1 VTRRPRWR
9 GFLRDNSLTL
19 VFMVM
24 FLVALAGQAL
34 AAHRLYNEEQ
44 LEHHE
49 HAVGFLDFLTSSR
62 FAVEVTENWQSEF
75 LQFALY
81 VVATVWLVQR
91 GSSESKPPGQEGGGG
106 DEEERLGRHAD
117 LDSPFW
123 ARVGGLRTAI
133 YANSLAL
140 LFAVLFVA
148 SWLAQSIT
156 GWRDY
161 NAEQQSHGEVVVS
174 WPAYLHQPDFWDR
187 TLQNWQ
193 SEFLAVG
200 AMAIF
205 AVYLRQ
211 RGSPESKAVGAPHS
225 ETPD

>member
-1 VTRRPRWR
+1 MSGRGRRR
-9 GFLRDNSLTL
+9 GFLRENSLTL
-19 VFMVM
+19 TFLVM
-24 FLVALAGQAL
+24 FLLALAGQAL
-34 AAHRLYNEEQ
+34 AGHRLYNEEQ
-44 LEHHE
+44 MEHHE
-49 HAVGFLDFLTSSR
+49 HTVGFFDFLTSSR

-81 VVATVWLVQR
+81 VVATIWLVQR
-91 GSSESKPPGQEGGGG
+91 GSSESKPPGKEGGGG
-106 DEEERLGRHAD
+106 DEEERLGRHAGP
-117 LDSPFW
+117 DSPLW

-133 YANSLAL
+133 YSNSLAL
-140 LFAVLFVA
+140 LFAALFIG
-148 SWLAQSIT
+148 SWLAQALT

-161 NAEQQSHGEVVVS
+161 NADQQSHGEVVVS
-174 WPAYLHQPDFWDR
+174 FPTYLHQPDFWDR

-225 ETPD
+225 ETPE